1 MNGIF
6 LLSGV
11 DIGHEF
17 AYRAVGRQGHVSAQ
31 ERQREGGECG
41 GVAGCI
47 QFFFEGEKQFFDVD
61 FVETQVAEGAV
72 VGQLRDV
79 DAEMV
84 GQDAFEVVGVHG
96 GYYSEGCAGEVAKPQ
111 FSNRRAKAGG
121 VRV

>member
-1 MNGIF
+1 MSSPTV
-6 LLSGV
+6 LSGV
-11 DIGHEF
+11 RG
-17 AYRAVGRQGHVSAQ
+17 ASVPGNGSVR
-31 ERQREGGECG
+31 GGECG

-84 GQDAFEVVGVHG
+84 G
-96 GYYSEGCAGEVAKPQ
+96 
-111 FSNRRAKAGG
+111 
-121 VRV
+121 